1 MKRGIK
7 MTQWIDWASIGSFLS
22 HVAVGLGLLF
32 IGGMV
37 FELTTKFNDRELIKK
52 GNVAVALKLWGK
64 GIGLAIVIFTV
75 WSNSLNLVDATLWG
89 VVGIITQVV
98 AYWVIEFIM
107 TPKTSLAKKVEEGNV
122 AVGVTLF
129 AASVAVGLIV
139 AGSLTY

>member
-1 MKRGIK
+1 

-32 IGGMV
+32 IGVIV

-75 WSNSLNLVDATLWG
+75 WSNSVNRKFG
-89 VVGIITQVV
+89 RCN
-98 AYWVIEFIM
+98 
-107 TPKTSLAKKVEEGNV
+107 SL
-122 AVGVTLF
+122 
-129 AASVAVGLIV
+129 
-139 AGSLTY
+139 GSSRYHYSSSDILGY

>member
-1 MKRGIK
+1 
-7 MTQWIDWASIGSFLS
+7 
-22 HVAVGLGLLF
+22 
-32 IGGMV
+32 
-37 FELTTKFNDRELIKK
+37 
-52 GNVAVALKLWGK
+52 LKLWGK

-98 AYWVIEFIM
+98 AYWIIEFIM
-107 TPKTSLAKKVEEGNV
+107 TPKTSLAKKVEEGNI

>member
-1 MKRGIK
+1 

-32 IGGMV
+32 IGVMV

-98 AYWVIEFIM
+98 AYWVIEVMGKRNWACYCHFYCM
-107 TPKTSLAKKVEEGNV
+107 EQQLKFGRCNSL
-122 AVGVTLF
+122 
-129 AASVAVGLIV
+129 
-139 AGSLTY
+139 GSSRYHYSSSGILGY